1 MFLRRYRKVSI
12 LGVWKRRAGDV
23 ISEFWDG
30 HEKEKPGG
38 YKLRKTIPGHQ
49 RIGFYCWRMGSINFG
64 P

>member
-1 MFLRRYRKVSI
+1 VE
-12 LGVWKRRAGDV
+12 V

-30 HEKEKPGG
+30 TGKGEARG

-49 RIGFYCWRMGSINFG
+49 RIGFYCWRMGSINVD